1 MKKSKQGSSTDQLT
15 DVRDVLM
22 QQFLLHELAHHVLP
36 DTGTEQAGPLL
47 PRAHQ
52 LMDIYKCLH
61 QGEFGVEH
69 NIDHPLRF
77 QQRLLQEL
85 QQCGPEKPGGEPLLE
100 DLTASSDGPLRINL
114 RPLRRL
120 MGIELEQLMEPL
132 SQICFES
139 AHVTQGRIDRFY
151 EKLLIFKTIN
161 ETGELRP
168 GGYPFGFPPAAVD
181 HFLMEVRSMTR
192 QLQQIP
198 VFSHSDGYRQLNRPA
213 YRVVERSVLKAS
225 PLKVL
230 LEKEPEHRNEP

>member
-1 MKKSKQGSSTDQLT
+1 MKESKQDSSIDLLM
-15 DVRDVLM
+15 DVRDILM
-22 QQFLLHELAHHVLP
+22 QQFLLHELGHHVLA
-36 DTGTEQAGPLL
+36 DTGNEQVGPLL

-77 QQRLLQEL
+77 RQRLLQEL
-85 QQCGPEKPGGEPLLE
+85 EQCGPERQGGEPVLE
-100 DLTASSDGPLRINL
+100 NLTASGDGPLRINL

-120 MGIELEQLMEPL
+120 TGIELEQLVEPL
-132 SQICFES
+132 SKVCFES
-139 AHVTQGRIDRFY
+139 AHITQGRIDRFY

-181 HFLMEVRSMTR
+181 HFLMEVRHMTR

-198 VFSHSDGYRQLNRPA
+198 VFSHSEGYRQLNRPA

-225 PLKVL
+225 PLKVF
-230 LEKEPEHRNEP
+230 LEKEPELRNEP